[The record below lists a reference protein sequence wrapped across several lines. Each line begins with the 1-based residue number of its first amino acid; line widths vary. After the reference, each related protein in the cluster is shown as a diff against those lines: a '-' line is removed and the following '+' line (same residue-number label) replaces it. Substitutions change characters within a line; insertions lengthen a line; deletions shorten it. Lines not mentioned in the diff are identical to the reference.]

1 MPGDFHIIFCLNSRV
16 REVIPGKK
24 SKCNMVDLNHL
35 NYVSSPVREIEL
47 ENTAVFELRKLMALS
62 LNEVIS
68 SVPKF

>member
-1 MPGDFHIIFCLNSRV
+1 
-16 REVIPGKK
+16 
-24 SKCNMVDLNHL
+24 MVDLNHL